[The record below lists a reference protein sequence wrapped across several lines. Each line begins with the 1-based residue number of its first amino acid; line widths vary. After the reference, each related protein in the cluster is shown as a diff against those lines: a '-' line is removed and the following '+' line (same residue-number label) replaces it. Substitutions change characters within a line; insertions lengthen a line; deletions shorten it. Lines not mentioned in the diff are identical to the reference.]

1 MPLPSH
7 LPQQQP
13 NSVTPS
19 AYMLDGGVYQ
29 GQPPS
34 RPLNERDSNTKVK
47 LCSLKYLL
55 EFF

>member
-47 LCSLKYLL
+47 
-55 EFF
+55 